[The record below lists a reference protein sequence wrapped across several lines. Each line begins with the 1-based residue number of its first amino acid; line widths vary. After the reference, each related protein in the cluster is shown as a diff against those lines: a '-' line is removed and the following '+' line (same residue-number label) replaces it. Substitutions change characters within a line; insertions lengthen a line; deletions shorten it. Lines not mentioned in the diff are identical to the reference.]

1 MSEILR
7 KLHLLATD
15 LENNGFIIQAS
26 EVDNIFIKVA
36 AKKKK
41 NKSGK
46 NVPNNPSL
54 WASCKAWAKS
64 TFDVY
69 PCVPLDSLA
78 LTKKGWAEYSDL
90 NIGDEILSYNQ
101 SKDKLEWKP
110 VVNLHF
116 YEDAPTLSLKKLQT
130 NFKVRCTPDH
140 KWVLKTPNVK
150 YPDNLVEAKNITK
163 RMNLK
168 TAAEIVDDVNEN
180 LNLSNWRKG
189 DDWVENILKMSK
201 AQLEAFFAA
210 GIVYDGNDKGLSSLN
225 RSTYGFSQKNINH
238 GEAMEIAAVLLGYRV
253 SFVQKMHNA
262 EMKSWTFIKRDS
274 ESTGN
279 LIIEEDLNCDVWCPE
294 TENNTW
300 VMKQGRIITITG
312 NSAYANGAAAKRYKS
327 KGGTWRKADSDLNT
341 RLAQLNK
348 FDMYDGQFT
357 PPKTETPD
365 TTDTTEDL
373 SDDEVLSLA
382 NEIRTLDEEADTEL
396 RQHNY
401 SRVSEIISEIETIQ
415 NQNPEVAA
423 LAKTV
428 LDRLRTFLNLGREKY
443 PDEDTAEPDV
453 IKEMPLKDAL
463 EEVKEIIFTKGE
475 YDKAIKFVK
484 DVKLTDGSK
493 EYLSKMLDI
502 LIVAKKANPGAKMDM
517 YNDANQFLYLA
528 KQKAQRSDPSAN
540 LGFQNIGKTDE
551 LIYNYLRKM
560 IQEEPINTLYYQNVY
575 KLALEL
581 ARLKSKI

>member
-1 MSEILR
+1 MNIKKSQNATRDVPIVVTPEMKAKGVFDLVHPNVQR
-7 KLHLLATD
+7 DVPVVVTPEMQAAGVSAYPSGNNVQPAVYESKLPPDEYTIPGESGIEGVDQLFIDNQVQKAYNSAGGKF
-15 LENNGFIIQAS
+15 NNGNYDFDWMN
-26 EVDNIFIKVA
+26 DNKQNVINKINSLPIKYDQKQKAIKTLNTWISRREATSNNMLEKLVKMA
-36 AKKKK
+36 NLLDDIGFNAESDELTKIAIKLAKKK
-41 NKSGK
+41 K

-54 WASCKAWAKS
+54 WSECKAWAKR

-90 NIGDEILSYNQ
+90 NIGDEILTYSQ

-116 YEDAPTLSLKKLQT
+116 HEDAPTLSLKKLQT

-168 TAAEIVDDVNEN
+168 TAAEIVDDVNN
-180 LNLSNWRKG
+180 DLDLSFWRKG
-189 DDWVENILKMSK
+189 DDWVHNVLNMSK
-201 AQLEAFFAA
+201 PQLEAFFAS

-262 EMKSWTFIKRDS
+262 EIKSWTFIKRDS

-327 KGGTWRKADSDLNT
+327 KGGTWRK
-341 RLAQLNK
+341 
-348 FDMYDGQFT
+348 
-357 PPKTETPD
+357 
-365 TTDTTEDL
+365 
-373 SDDEVLSLA
+373 
-382 NEIRTLDEEADTEL
+382 
-396 RQHNY
+396 
-401 SRVSEIISEIETIQ
+401 
-415 NQNPEVAA
+415 
-423 LAKTV
+423 
-428 LDRLRTFLNLGREKY
+428 
-443 PDEDTAEPDV
+443 
-453 IKEMPLKDAL
+453 
-463 EEVKEIIFTKGE
+463 
-475 YDKAIKFVK
+475 
-484 DVKLTDGSK
+484 SK
-493 EYLSKMLDI
+493 
-502 LIVAKKANPGAKMDM
+502 
-517 YNDANQFLYLA
+517 
-528 KQKAQRSDPSAN
+528 
-540 LGFQNIGKTDE
+540 
-551 LIYNYLRKM
+551 
-560 IQEEPINTLYYQNVY
+560 
-575 KLALEL
+575 
-581 ARLKSKI
+581 

>member
-1 MSEILR
+1 MNIKKSQNVSRDVPVFVTPEMKAKGVFDLVHPNVQRDIPVVVTPEMQAAGVSAYPSGNNVQPAYQNNTAPANNNLPTNNIQTSAPSSSLEDFLKTHLNEAYSNAGGQYLNNTYNFSWMNSNQDQIKNKIDLLQLSYR
-7 KLHLLATD
+7 SKENIKNYLNEVIKKRSTSNNMLEKLVKMANLLD
-15 LENNGFIIQAS
+15 DIGFNVESDELTKIA
-26 EVDNIFIKVA
+26 IKL
-36 AKKKK
+36 AKKK
-41 NKSGK
+41 K

-90 NIGDEILSYNQ
+90 NIGDEILTYSQ

-116 YEDAPTLSLKKLQT
+116 HEDAPTLSLKKLQT

-180 LNLSNWRKG
+180 LDLSNWRKG

-201 AQLEAFFAA
+201 SQLEAFFAS
-210 GIVYDGNDKGLSSLN
+210 GIVYDGHDKGLSSLN

-253 SFVQKMHNA
+253 SFVQKMHNT

-300 VMKQGRIITITG
+300 VMKQGKIITITG

-327 KGGTWRKADSDLNT
+327 KGGTWRK
-341 RLAQLNK
+341 
-348 FDMYDGQFT
+348 
-357 PPKTETPD
+357 
-365 TTDTTEDL
+365 
-373 SDDEVLSLA
+373 
-382 NEIRTLDEEADTEL
+382 
-396 RQHNY
+396 
-401 SRVSEIISEIETIQ
+401 SE
-415 NQNPEVAA
+415 
-423 LAKTV
+423 
-428 LDRLRTFLNLGREKY
+428 
-443 PDEDTAEPDV
+443 
-453 IKEMPLKDAL
+453 
-463 EEVKEIIFTKGE
+463 
-475 YDKAIKFVK
+475 
-484 DVKLTDGSK
+484 
-493 EYLSKMLDI
+493 
-502 LIVAKKANPGAKMDM
+502 
-517 YNDANQFLYLA
+517 
-528 KQKAQRSDPSAN
+528 
-540 LGFQNIGKTDE
+540 
-551 LIYNYLRKM
+551 
-560 IQEEPINTLYYQNVY
+560 
-575 KLALEL
+575 
-581 ARLKSKI
+581 

>member
-1 MSEILR
+1 MEKEVLKDLHILSNIF
-7 KLHLLATD
+7 
-15 LENNGFIIQAS
+15 ENLGYAKEAN
-26 EVDNIFIKVA
+26 VVNDIFIKVA
-36 AKKKK
+36 KKKK
-41 NKSGK
+41 KKSSGK

-54 WASCKAWAKS
+54 WASCKAWAKR

-90 NIGDEILSYNQ
+90 NIGDEILTYSQ

-116 YEDAPTLSLKKLQT
+116 HEDAPTLSLKKLQT

-180 LNLSNWRKG
+180 LDLSNWRKG
-189 DDWVENILKMSK
+189 NDWVENILKMSK

-210 GIVYDGNDKGLSSLN
+210 GIVYDGHDKGLSSLN

-253 SFVQKMHNA
+253 SFVQKMHNT

-300 VMKQGRIITITG
+300 VMKQGKIITITG
-312 NSAYANGAAAKRYKS
+312 NSAYANGAASKRYKS
-327 KGGTWRKADSDLNT
+327 KGGTWRKSSSESNF
-341 RLAQLNK
+341 RLAQEIA
-348 FDMYDGQFT
+348 Q
-357 PPKTETPD
+357 TETTSFYLPGGEPD
-365 TTDTTEDL
+365 QAIEKNPQLIYQQAINQIKNLIVSNRREDANTVFSNYFNGTD
-373 SDDEVLSLA
+373 LSLA
-382 NEIRTLDEEADTEL
+382 QKTALQNQYNSILDRFTSKDKDFNLSNPMAQQYLLEEDTKANTYVANFIKRLNIPRTQITNNSKAFSDVSKMISTIKDINIRYKAIDVLKGIVNMNSQT
-396 RQHNY
+396 
-401 SRVSEIISEIETIQ
+401 SRVK
-415 NQNPEVAA
+415 P
-423 LAKTV
+423 
-428 LDRLRTFLNLGREKY
+428 
-443 PDEDTAEPDV
+443 
-453 IKEMPLKDAL
+453 
-463 EEVKEIIFTKGE
+463 
-475 YDKAIKFVK
+475 
-484 DVKLTDGSK
+484 
-493 EYLSKMLDI
+493 
-502 LIVAKKANPGAKMDM
+502 
-517 YNDANQFLYLA
+517 
-528 KQKAQRSDPSAN
+528 
-540 LGFQNIGKTDE
+540 
-551 LIYNYLRKM
+551 
-560 IQEEPINTLYYQNVY
+560 
-575 KLALEL
+575 
-581 ARLKSKI
+581 

>member
-1 MSEILR
+1 MRTILA
-7 KLHLLATD
+7 KINILANAFEKDGNIETAELLHD
-15 LENNGFIIQAS
+15 
-26 EVDNIFIKVA
+26 VFIKIS
-36 AKKKK
+36 KKKK
-41 NKSGK
+41 KKSSGK

-54 WASCKAWAKS
+54 WSSCKAWAKS

-90 NIGDEILSYNQ
+90 DIGDDILTYNQ
-101 SKDKLEWKP
+101 SKDRLEWKP

-116 YEDAPTLSLKKLQT
+116 HEDAPTLSLKKLQT

-180 LNLSNWRKG
+180 LDLSNWRKG

-210 GIVYDGNDKGLSSLN
+210 GIVYDGHDKGLSSLN

-253 SFVQKMHNA
+253 SFVQKMHNT

-300 VMKQGRIITITG
+300 VMKQGKIITITG

-327 KGGTWRKADSDLNT
+327 KGGTWRK
-341 RLAQLNK
+341 
-348 FDMYDGQFT
+348 
-357 PPKTETPD
+357 
-365 TTDTTEDL
+365 
-373 SDDEVLSLA
+373 
-382 NEIRTLDEEADTEL
+382 
-396 RQHNY
+396 
-401 SRVSEIISEIETIQ
+401 
-415 NQNPEVAA
+415 
-423 LAKTV
+423 
-428 LDRLRTFLNLGREKY
+428 EK
-443 PDEDTAEPDV
+443 
-453 IKEMPLKDAL
+453 
-463 EEVKEIIFTKGE
+463 
-475 YDKAIKFVK
+475 
-484 DVKLTDGSK
+484 
-493 EYLSKMLDI
+493 
-502 LIVAKKANPGAKMDM
+502 
-517 YNDANQFLYLA
+517 
-528 KQKAQRSDPSAN
+528 
-540 LGFQNIGKTDE
+540 
-551 LIYNYLRKM
+551 
-560 IQEEPINTLYYQNVY
+560 
-575 KLALEL
+575 
-581 ARLKSKI
+581 

>member
-327 KGGTWRKADSDLNT
+327 KGGTWRKADSDLNK
-341 RLAQLNK
+341 RLAQLNQ
-348 FDMYDGQFT
+348 FDMNDGQSDV
-357 PPKTETPD
+357 PKTKTPD

-373 SDDEVLSLA
+373 TDDEVLSLA

>member
-341 RLAQLNK
+341 RLAQINK
-348 FDMYDGQFT
+348 FDMYDGQSDV
-357 PPKTETPD
+357 PKTDTP
-365 TTDTTEDL
+365 DTTEDL

-463 EEVKEIIFTKGE
+463 EEVKEIIFTKGD

-484 DVKLTDGSK
+484 DVKLTDGTK
-493 EYLSKMLDI
+493 DYLSKMLDI
-502 LIVAKKANPGAKMDM
+502 LIIAKKANPGAKMDM
-517 YNDANQFLYLA
+517 YNDANQLLYLA
-528 KQKAQRSDPSAN
+528 KQKAQRSDLSAN

-560 IQEEPINTLYYQNVY
+560 IQEDPINTGYNQNVY